1 MDHKLSVL
9 VQIDLHGAYLRLV
22 VTGCVTEANQ
32 HVLHP
37 LVARARTLIPPVTV
51 TVDLTGAEHVEAG
64 AVDLLSWAL
73 AHDGTAD
80 GVGPVEVLTAAELP
94 ARPPTHRPVT
104 ALASHRRSGVGALR
118 LLSRSA

>member
-9 VQIDLHGAYLRLV
+9 VQIDLHGAYVRLV

-51 TVDLTGAEHVEAG
+51 AVDLTGAEHVEAG

-73 AHDGTAD
+73 EHADTAA
-80 GVGPVEVLTAAELP
+80 GSGSVEVLTAADLP
-94 ARPPTHRPVT
+94 AHRSAHRPVT
-104 ALASHRRSGVGALR
+104 ALMGHRSSAGALR
-118 LLSRSA
+118 LLPRSA